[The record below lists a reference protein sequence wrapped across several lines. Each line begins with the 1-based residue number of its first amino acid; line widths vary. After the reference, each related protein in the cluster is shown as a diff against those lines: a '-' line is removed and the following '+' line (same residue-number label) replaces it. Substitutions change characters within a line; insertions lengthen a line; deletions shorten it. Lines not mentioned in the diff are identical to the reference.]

1 MWRFLPPAF
10 LAIMGAS
17 ILLLAGARADAQS
30 TAGVPER
37 ANDSVGDAASSH
49 ASPQS
54 PTPPH
59 PAQGPS
65 VSDDR
70 ATDLRH
76 QVSDLQDLV
85 AQVNQQLAQRK
96 AQGPTEAAGGQQGA
110 PDASQPDDMQ
120 RQDSELHNELQGL
133 VAQLGQELQLEVQTP
148 PVADVAQQQERQ
160 AARDALKHEIA
171 DLQREDNELQ
181 GLMAH
186 RGAAV
191 AQPAPESPPAARKD
205 ATPDAGQISGD
216 TPEHQAA
223 DLQSQI
229 ADLQRQDDALQRQLA
244 AHRQELAE
252 RTHELDLVQAE
263 ADNARQG
270 LDTLRRQRQ
279 AEEAALALDRLRQGL
294 DAYQQQRQADDAS
307 AARQKPQVQE
317 QAATA
322 AAARS
327 AASRPTPQPAQPVS
341 TRQPVQPTPA
351 TQPAQPMPAASAW
364 QQLQTAQQWLSAGR
378 PDEARRVLA
387 MVQTQVVFQPGTP
400 DQPNSRASDPTM
412 TDVGDAIRWLDA
424 GAGGRA
430 MEAITRAIA
439 DAKPEG
445 GAAAKKR

>member
-191 AQPAPESPPAARKD
+191 AQPAPEVR
-205 ATPDAGQISGD
+205 
-216 TPEHQAA
+216 
-223 DLQSQI
+223 
-229 ADLQRQDDALQRQLA
+229 RQLA
-244 AHRQELAE
+244 RMLPQTPVRFRATRPSIRPLICKARLPICSDRMMPCNASSL
-252 RTHELDLVQAE
+252 RTGKSSPSAPMSSIWCKPRRTTRAKALIRSVGSVRRRRRRWRWTGC
-263 ADNARQG
+263 ARASTHTNSNG
-270 LDTLRRQRQ
+270 RPTMRRQRG
-279 AEEAALALDRLRQGL
+279 RNPKCRSRQQPRQRPGL
-294 DAYQQQRQADDAS
+294 PLPGPPPSQPS
-307 AARQKPQVQE
+307 P
-317 QAATA
+317 
-322 AAARS
+322 
-327 AASRPTPQPAQPVS
+327 SRPGSQFSRPRPPSRRNRCPRRLPGSNCRPRSSGCPRVDRMRHDACWRWCRPRWCFS
-341 TRQPVQPTPA
+341 PEHPISPIRGPPTP
-351 TQPAQPMPAASAW
+351 
-364 QQLQTAQQWLSAGR
+364 R
-378 PDEARRVLA
+378 
-387 MVQTQVVFQPGTP
+387 
-400 DQPNSRASDPTM
+400 
-412 TDVGDAIRWLDA
+412 
-424 GAGGRA
+424 
-430 MEAITRAIA
+430 
-439 DAKPEG
+439 
-445 GAAAKKR
+445 